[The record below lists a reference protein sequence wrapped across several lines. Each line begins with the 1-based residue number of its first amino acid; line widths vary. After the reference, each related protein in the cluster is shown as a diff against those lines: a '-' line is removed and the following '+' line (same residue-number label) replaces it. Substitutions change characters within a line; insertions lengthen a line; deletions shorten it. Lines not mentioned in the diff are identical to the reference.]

1 MIGSLIGLIKEKTPS
16 AILLEVNGIG
26 YEISIPLSTSFQL
39 PKVGESAFLLTHLV
53 VREDQHSLYGFATE
67 EERKLFRALIKISG
81 VGAKLAITILSGT
94 NVTGFIQSVVNE
106 DIDALVHLPGIGKK
120 TAERLVVEMKDKISE
135 ISEILSFIST
145 TSLSAVFLPMPGKW
159 TRASM
164 SSFTTDWMNPVTFVP
179 ERIVIANLAPTPLI
193 FISAL
198 NNFLSSSVANP

>member
-135 ISEILSFIST
+135 ISDEQQNLQDSGVN
-145 TSLSAVFLPMPGKW
+145 SAVAEAINAL
-159 TRASM
+159 
-164 SSFTTDWMNPVTFVP
+164 V
-179 ERIVIANLAPTPLI
+179 NLGYKTKDAKNILDKI
-193 FISAL
+193 DSEELSGEDLNRQAL
-198 NNFLSSSVANP
+198 KSLNK

>member
-39 PKVGESAFLLTHLV
+39 PKVGESAFLLTHFV

-135 ISEILSFIST
+135 ISDEQQNLQDSGIN
-145 TSLSAVFLPMPGKW
+145 SAVAEAINAL
-159 TRASM
+159 
-164 SSFTTDWMNPVTFVP
+164 V
-179 ERIVIANLAPTPLI
+179 NLGYKTKDAKNILDKIDSEELSVEDLI
-193 FISAL
+193 RQAL
-198 NNFLSSSVANP
+198 KSLNK